1 MQIKNP
7 ICFAAGDDAIDTA
20 TAVNCFRIGSDRIYY
35 KINVIPLIFNFI
47 KRQSKGK

>member
-20 TAVNCFRIGSDRIYY
+20 TAVICFRIGSDLLQ
-35 KINVIPLIFNFI
+35 N
-47 KRQSKGK
+47 KRNTFEFQFY